1 MEPII
6 GTGGPRGGPG
16 GGQPP
21 ADLIKDSDTARFTQD
36 VIEASMTAPVIVDF
50 WAPWCGP
57 CKQLTPALE
66 KSVQA
71 ARGAVR
77 LVKVNVDENQSLAT
91 QLRIQSVPAVYA
103 FFQGQP
109 VDGFVGAQS
118 ESQIKDFIQRLVAQS
133 SAALGPSPVDQALEQ
148 AQAALDGGQ
157 PAAASALYGQVLQ
170 HEPENETALAGMIRC
185 YLESDDNAAARK
197 MFDALTEE
205 MAAKPAFVSVKAAL
219 ELAEQTAQSGPLTEL
234 EARVAA
240 NPADH
245 QARYDMAIA
254 LHAGGEREASA
265 EALIEIMRRE
275 RGWNEGA
282 ARQQLLKFFEAW
294 GPTDPITMSAR
305 RQLSSLLFS

>member
-1 MEPII
+1 METII
-6 GTGGPRGGPG
+6 GTNGSD

-21 ADLIKDSDTARFTQD
+21 AELIKDSDTARFAQD

-77 LVKVNVDENQSLAT
+77 LVKVNVDENQSLAA
-91 QLRIQSVPAVYA
+91 QLRVQSIPAVYA

-109 VDGFVGAQS
+109 VDGFVGAQN
-118 ESQIKDFIQRLVAQS
+118 ESQIKAFIERLVAQS
-133 SAALGPSPVDQALEQ
+133 GAALGPSPVDQAMEQ

-157 PAAASALYGQVLQ
+157 PAAAAALYGQVLQ
-170 HEPENETALAGMIRC
+170 HEPDNEAALAGMIRC
-185 YLESDDNAAARK
+185 YLESDDAAAARG

-205 MAAKPAFVSVKAAL
+205 MAAKPAFASVKAAI
-219 ELAEQTAQSGPLTEL
+219 ELAEQTADSGPLAEL

-245 QARYDMAIA
+245 QARYDLAIA
-254 LHAGGEREASA
+254 LHAAGEREAAA
-265 EALIEIMRRE
+265 EALIEIVRQDRN
-275 RGWNEGA
+275 WNDDGA
-282 ARQQLLKFFEAW
+282 RHQLLKFFEAW
-294 GPTDPITMSAR
+294 GPTDPITLSAR

>member
-1 MEPII
+1 METII
-6 GTGGPRGGPG
+6 GSGGPG
-16 GGQPP
+16 GGPGGEQPP
-21 ADLIKDSDTARFTQD
+21 ADLIKDSDTARFAQD
-36 VIEASMTAPVIVDF
+36 VIEASMTVPVIVDF

-77 LVKVNVDENQSLAT
+77 MVKVNIDENQSLAA
-91 QLRIQSVPAVYA
+91 QLRIQSIPAVYA
-103 FFQGQP
+103 FYQGQP
-109 VDGFVGAQS
+109 VDGFVGAQN

-133 SAALGPSPVDQALEQ
+133 GGTPGPSPVEQALEQ

-170 HEPENETALAGMIRC
+170 HEPDNEAALAGMIRC
-185 YLESDDNAAARK
+185 YLESDDTAAARE

-205 MAAKPAFVSVKAAL
+205 MASKPAFTSIKAAL
-219 ELAEQTAQSGPLTEL
+219 DLAEQTAESGPLAEL
-234 EARVAA
+234 ETQVAD

-245 QARYDMAIA
+245 QARYDLAIA
-254 LHAGGEREASA
+254 LQAAGAREAAA
-265 EALIEIMRRE
+265 EALIEIVRRD
-275 RGWNEGA
+275 RKWNEEA
-282 ARQQLLKFFEAW
+282 ARQQLLKLFEVW
-294 GPTDPITMSAR
+294 GPADPITLSAR